1 MGATVF
7 VNNRALTDASGSAL
21 STNFPCV
28 GKTPAPPAPF
38 VPIPYP
44 NISKGGDTE
53 QGSTKVS
60 ADGKP
65 VALKDSSDFSTSKGN
80 EAATAGGGLVTAKQ
94 NGKSW
99 YFMYSMDVKIE
110 GKEVPRA
117 FDIMA
122 GNTQ

>member
-1 MGATVF
+1 MGDTVY
-7 VNNRALTDASGSAL
+7 VNNRALTDGSGSTL

-28 GKTPAPPAPF
+28 GKTPGPPAPF
-38 VPIPYP
+38 IPIPYP
-44 NISKGGDTE
+44 NISHGSDTE
-53 QGSTKVS
+53 TGSEKVS
-60 ADGKP
+60 ADGKS
-65 VALKDSSDFSTSKGN
+65 VALKDSSDFSTSQGN

-94 NGKSW
+94 MGKSW

>member
-1 MGATVF
+1 VSATVF
-7 VNNRALTDASGSAL
+7 VNNRALTDPSGSAL

-28 GKTPAPPAPF
+28 GKTPGPPAPF
-38 VPIPYP
+38 IPIPYP
-44 NISKGGDTE
+44 NISKGKDTTD
-53 QGSTKVS
+53 GSKKVT
-60 ADGKP
+60 ADGKE
-65 VALKDSSDFSTSKGN
+65 VALKNSSTFSTSVGN

-94 NGKSW
+94 KGKSN

-122 GNTQ
+122 GNN

>member
-1 MGATVF
+1 MACTVF
-7 VNNRALTDASGSAL
+7 VNNRAVTDPSGSAL

-28 GKTPAPPAPF
+28 GKTPGPPAPF

-44 NISKGGDTE
+44 NISKGKDTE
-53 QGSTKVS
+53 KGSSKVS
-60 ADGKP
+60 ADGNE
-65 VALKDSSDFSTSKGN
+65 VALKNDSKFSTSVGN

-94 NGKSW
+94 KGKSN

-110 GKEVPRA
+110 DKEVPRA

-122 GNTQ
+122 GND

>member
-1 MGATVF
+1 VF
-7 VNNRALTDASGSAL
+7 VNNRSLTDATGSAL

-28 GKTPAPPAPF
+28 GKTPGPPAPF

-53 QGSTKVS
+53 AGATKVG
-60 ADGKP
+60 ADDNP
-65 VALKDSSDFSTSKGN
+65 IAIKDDSDFSTSQGN
-80 EAATAGGGLVTAKQ
+80 EAATAGGGLVTSKQ

-99 YFMYSMDVKIE
+99 YFMYSMDVKVE
-110 GKEVPRA
+110 DKEVPRA
-117 FDIMA
+117 LDIMA